1 MCELAAESH
10 HTGIVDDHIGKA
22 LASSPAG
29 TDGIW
34 PHESVREVIER
45 YSSKTLEDGFVVGKR
60 NLRGVTSRSPGD
72 GGEQERQLA
81 AQYGTWQR
89 ALAVSNPRTS
99 ALLGRLAEGY
109 RSDANSED
117 VEARKR

>member
-1 MCELAAESH
+1 
-10 HTGIVDDHIGKA
+10 
-22 LASSPAG
+22 
-29 TDGIW
+29 
-34 PHESVREVIER
+34 
-45 YSSKTLEDGFVVGKR
+45 VVGKR

-81 AQYGTWQR
+81 AQYETWQR

-99 ALLGRLAEGY
+99 ALLGRLADEY
-109 RSDANSED
+109 RSDANWED